1 MEKKSIGKDL
11 QLTIEQLEQRFVNC
25 NDIVKKEFVLG
36 MKDQSG
42 NCLKVYMV
50 YVDGIT
56 NVDLINE
63 SVIKP
68 LLLCQHTYIEKES
81 VQEYINHSVL
91 ENQDTKLIDDMELS
105 ITEILSGNTILYMD
119 GCQEAI
125 QISSK
130 KFPSRGIQEP
140 DSELVLRGSKDAFTE
155 SLRFNTALIRRR
167 IRDSRLKVEQLRI
180 GKRSQTD
187 IAILYMDDLVR
198 SDVLYSLKKRLDE
211 ISIDGVFDSGMIEH
225 LLEEGKPSPF
235 PQFQYTE
242 RPDKTASGIMEGR
255 IAMVVDNSPGILIL
269 PVTLNCFFQAA
280 DDYYNH
286 WLVGTFERM
295 MRYLAALM
303 AIMVPA
309 LYVAL
314 MSYKAPLIP
323 EQFIT
328 IFTNVRQEVPFS
340 IAWEILAMELAFEL
354 LREAGLRMPKQMGS
368 TIGILGGLIVG
379 QAAVDAGLV
388 GNVSVIVVALGAIAS
403 FAIPN
408 ESFVSTFRLLKFI
421 MIILASLW
429 GLYGIGLGILGLSI
443 HLTSLESF
451 GIPYLMPM
459 VAGTVN
465 DGNDFQDFFIRYPIG
480 KMKQRPIFTNK
491 QNRRRK

>member
-1 MEKKSIGKDL
+1 MKKKTISKDL
-11 QLTIEQLEQRFVNC
+11 KQTMEQLEQRFTNC

-36 MKDQSG
+36 M
-42 NCLKVYMV
+42 NNETENHPKVYMI
-50 YVDGIT
+50 YVDGLVNIE
-56 NVDLINE
+56 LINE
-63 SVIKP
+63 SIIKP
-68 LLLCQHTYIEKES
+68 LLLCRPES
-81 VQEYINHSVL
+81 NRDRQFHEYINHSIL
-91 ENQDTKLIDDMELS
+91 ENQDTKLVDDMELS
-105 ITEILSGNTILYMD
+105 ITEILSGNTMLYLD
-119 GCQEAI
+119 GCEVAI
-125 QISSK
+125 CISSK

-140 DSELVLRGSKDAFTE
+140 DSELVMRGSKDAFTE

-167 IRDSRLKVEQLRI
+167 IRDSKLKVEQLKI
-180 GKRSQTD
+180 GQRSQTD

-198 SDVLYSLKKRLDE
+198 GDVLYSLKKRLEE
-211 ISIDGVFDSGMIEH
+211 IRIDGVFDSGMMEH
-225 LLEEGKPSPF
+225 LLEKGKPSPF

-295 MRYLAALM
+295 MRYVAALI
-303 AIMVPA
+303 AILVPA

-323 EQFIT
+323 ERFIT

-379 QAAVDAGLV
+379 QAAVEAGLV
-388 GNVSVIVVALGAIAS
+388 GTISVIVVALGAIAS

-421 MIILASLW
+421 MIVLAAWW
-429 GLYGIGLGILGLSI
+429 GLYGIALGVLGLSV

-465 DGNDFQDFFIRYPIG
+465 DGNDYQDFFIRSPIR
-480 KMKQRPIFTNK
+480 KMKNRPIFTNK
-491 QNRRRK
+491 QNQRRE